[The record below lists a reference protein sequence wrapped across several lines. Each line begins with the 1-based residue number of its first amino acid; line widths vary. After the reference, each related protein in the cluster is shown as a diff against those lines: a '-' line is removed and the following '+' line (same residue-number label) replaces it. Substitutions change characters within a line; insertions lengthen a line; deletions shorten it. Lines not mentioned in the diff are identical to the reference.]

1 MQNKYKI
8 AFISLLALVISTVVY
23 ILFLVMTPREDVKTY
38 VESTIDMKN
47 PSLALKLDKI
57 QTNEIIN
64 YYLVELQE
72 ESNIKY
78 TFVLDNFALLTGDIK
93 VFDQTVR
100 LYVYF
105 KPVVLES
112 GNLLLEIE
120 SFSMGSLELP
130 RKEILRYISKEYKL
144 PDWVYVDLNEENIII
159 DLNSFDY
166 EKIKFNASKIDLVS
180 DELEFNIYLP
190 IGN

>member
-8 AFISLLALVISTVVY
+8 AFITLLALVISTIVY
-23 ILFLVMTPREDVKTY
+23 ILFLVMTPREDIKTY
-38 VESTIDMKN
+38 VESTIDMEN
-47 PSLALKLDKI
+47 PSLTLKLDKE

-64 YYLVELQE
+64 YYLVELQKD
-72 ESNIKY
+72 SKIKY
-78 TFVLDNFALLTGDIK
+78 TFVLDNFAMLTGDIK
-93 VFDQTVR
+93 VFDQTIR

-130 RKEILRYISKEYKL
+130 KKEILRYISNEYKL
-144 PDWVYVDLNEENIII
+144 PDWVYVDLNEENIIV
-159 DLNSFDY
+159 DLNGFDY

-180 DELEFNIYLP
+180 DELEFNIFLP

>member
-8 AFISLLALVISTVVY
+8 AFISLLALVMSTVVY
-23 ILFLVMTPREDVKTY
+23 VLFLVMTPREDVKTY
-38 VESTIDMKN
+38 VESTIDMEN